1 MPPVVLDTNILVTAL
16 RSKLGASFQVLS
28 AVGTGKFDITLS
40 VPLILE
46 YEEILLRERNHLR
59 LSKNDIQNLLDYLC
73 RVAFHQD
80 IFYLWRPILPDPQD
94 DHILELAI
102 AAGCRHII
110 TYNRRD
116 FVGAK
121 KFGLKI
127 LTPAEFLVSLGELK

>member
-16 RSKLGASFQVLS
+16 RSNLGASFQVLS

-40 VPLILE
+40 VPLLLE
-46 YEEILLRERNHLR
+46 YEEFLLRESYHLK
-59 LSKNDIQNLLDYLC
+59 LSKNDIQDLLDYLC

-102 AAGCRHII
+102 AAGCHTII

-116 FVGAK
+116 FVGVE

-127 LTPAEFLVSLGELK
+127 LTPAEFLASLGELK